1 MYRVLLIFLGGAT
14 LQFVKCFSDGD
25 FDAFPEICQTM
36 AVDHSDSLP
45 QTSVNPYTVSPDNV
59 SVSDVG
65 NTITVTLSG
74 TRSFRGFML
83 EARETDRGPPVGV
96 FSLIDSTL
104 SRLQMCNGNDGKAVT
119 QNTNRDKNIVRAI
132 WTAPN
137 PGLYFFRESIPMIP
151 ATTPTVTVSSAS
163 STVSSTSTTT
173 TVTAG
178 PEVTSLVST
187 STVVPTSVGAATQ
200 SNESKTATSTHTFI
214 SYSNP
219 QSGQF
224 QTTITEITTLLH
236 TIITH
241 TKHLNGST
249 QDVTSTATVVSSS
262 PASVPSSNPQ
272 TRTTVTEVTTL
283 LLTSTSDPSLLA
295 TTTATTTK
303 NTCLNGSEWFLVLLL
318 LSCLCIDGCFSIL
331 VKHRKQRCV
340 ALLKA
345 SSIISEMFSI
355 VAFVILLV
363 FTKLVA
369 ASVLT
374 GLALIMGSGQIIVI
388 FLFRGP
394 SCELRKYL
402 CLAFG
407 LITFANMCLTMAA
420 IFVGLVVCKTCSWL
434 LVVMAVY
441 VAFVLF
447 YILYL
452 YFTSKNFGKIHQRS
466 GGMTLGT
473 RQEHTTNKAPVH
485 HRTLTEISS
494 PDFYW
499 YMRILISTLMNTA
512 FTAVLITGIFL
523 CKNAAV
529 TNQQK

>member
-137 PGLYFFRESIPMIP
+137 PGLYFFRATFVENFNTFWLRESIPMIP

-187 STVVPTSVGAATQ
+187 STVVPTS
-200 SNESKTATSTHTFI
+200 
-214 SYSNP
+214 
-219 QSGQF
+219 
-224 QTTITEITTLLH
+224 
-236 TIITH
+236 
-241 TKHLNGST
+241 
-249 QDVTSTATVVSSS
+249 
-262 PASVPSSNPQ
+262 